1 MLAPGLCLHNL
12 LFDLELHEFL
22 GFDFHVLLHGCVRSL
37 KLHCLLISD
46 HHLQLYFLLMVFLFC
61 SLITLQFQC
70 LLLLFG
76 VMHDVLAPIEKLTL
90 TASSSVAFCSYSFYS
105 SGLHWPPFTPQ
116 ATTISA
122 QGSSAPFPFFPW
134 RHSFCHP
141 V

>member
-46 HHLQLYFLLMVFLFC
+46 HHLRLYFLLMVFLFC

-90 TASSSVAFCSYSFYS
+90 TASSSVAFCSYHRSCSTFSFIPS
-105 SGLHWPPFTPQ
+105 SFFLFTLIRLQSSWPVTFSSMSHCLHT
-116 ATTISA
+116 
-122 QGSSAPFPFFPW
+122 
-134 RHSFCHP
+134 
-141 V
+141 